1 VDLKLSGARAI
12 ITGGSKGIGFAIASQ
27 LLDEGC
33 DIAICARDEV
43 ALHQAATLLRER
55 TDGATVIA
63 NGCDVTKTAELN
75 AFVTE
80 AVSGLGGLDIL
91 INNAGGATPGRFDQL
106 TDEQWHADSELK
118 LMSQIRAIRAALP
131 FLRRSQ
137 SARIININAIYGHSP
152 DPSFLASS
160 VNRASCLALSKAL
173 ADELGSDNILVNSI
187 NIGFIHTP
195 QWETIAERRAPGQP
209 LSTFTT
215 QLASQWIPMGRFGEP
230 EEVATLV
237 AFLASPRASY
247 ITGASIDVG
256 GGFGARA

>member
-1 VDLKLSGARAI
+1 LDLKLKGARAI
-12 ITGGSKGIGFAIASQ
+12 ITGASKGIGLAIATQ

-43 ALHQAATLLRER
+43 VLHRAAAALRER
-55 TDGATVIA
+55 SHGATVIA
-63 NGCDVTKTAELN
+63 NHCDVTSPVELESFITG
-75 AFVTE
+75 A
-80 AVSGLGGLDIL
+80 ASGLGGLDIL

-106 TDEQWHADSELK
+106 TDEQWHADGELK
-118 LMSQIRAIRAALP
+118 LMSQIRAVRVALP
-131 FLRRSQ
+131 YLRRSQ
-137 SARIININAIYGHSP
+137 SARIINVNAIYGHSP

-173 ADELGSDNILVNSI
+173 ADELGPEHILVNSV

-195 QWETIAERRAPGQP
+195 QWENIAERRAPGQP
-209 LSTFTT
+209 LSTFTA
-215 QLASQWIPMGRFGEP
+215 QLASHWIPMGRFGEP
-230 EEVATLV
+230 EEVAALV

-256 GGFGARA
+256 GGFGARG